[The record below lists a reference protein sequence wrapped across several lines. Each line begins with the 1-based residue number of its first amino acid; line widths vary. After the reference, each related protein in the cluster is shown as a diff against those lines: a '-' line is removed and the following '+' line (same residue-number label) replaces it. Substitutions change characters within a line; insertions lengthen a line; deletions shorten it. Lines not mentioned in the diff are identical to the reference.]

1 MTTTPTSRLLSSVP
15 TFLVSDVGSTTRWY
29 EKHLRFTIY
38 PFPKQEPFVF
48 ASMQRDN
55 AEIMLLRQES
65 YVKPVVIRPAGLWDA
80 YIRMENIKE
89 FYETVRREIPIQR
102 ELVKQPYGNV
112 EFEVRDPNGYVL
124 TFGE

>member
-1 MTTTPTSRLLSSVP
+1 MTTTPTSKLLSSVP
-15 TFLVSDVGSTTRWY
+15 TFLVSDVGGTTRWY
-29 EKHLRFTIY
+29 EKHLGFTIY

-48 ASMQRDN
+48 ASMMRDG
-55 AEIMLLRQES
+55 AEIMLMRQEG

-80 YIRMENIKE
+80 YIRMQNIKE

-112 EFEVRDPNGYVL
+112 EFDVRDPNGYVL